1 MMNKQKGWRI
11 AAAVLAGLLLLSAFV
26 IQRAGGRGP
35 LPSWQQLR
43 AALGVPLRTEE
54 SAPKPAPGSTA
65 VYVLDVGQ
73 GDAVLICQDGA
84 YCLIDTGPAEAEEAL
99 LYDLHALD
107 VESLDYLVLTHPHAD
122 HTGNA
127 RAVLSDFPVK
137 QLLLPLWE
145 PGADD
150 TADWPRRLAESAAEN
165 GTELI
170 TAEAGDRYPLG
181 GGTTRRSCRAAAE
194 MPQAST
200 IFRSVRCSRPETSA
214 FSTPAMPRK
223 LPSSGF
229 LIPTVLPC
237 MLCFTRQG
245 ITGRIPPTVQPF
257 CRLSGL
263 PPWPSAA
270 GLIMITATPTAP
282 HLKIL
287 RPSGP
292 KVYRTD
298 QEGSLTFLRQNNTL
312 QRGDH
317 RRCLRSCGVITRS
330 NSFADHRTIQ
340 SQTLCFLDRVLSAET
355 DHPDGQAGSQPGSR
369 CRRSIPASSASP
381 SAQVA
386 LPAAFPLPRLPTIS
400 RTSCTSPRLRI

>member
-26 IQRAGGRGP
+26 IQLAGGRGP
-35 LPSWQQLR
+35 LPDWQQLR

-54 SAPKPAPGSTA
+54 SVPKPAPGSTA

-150 TADWPRRLAESAAEN
+150 TADWPRQLAESAAEN
-165 GTELI
+165 GTALI

-181 GGTTRRSCRAAAE
+181 GGTLMILQGGLRPCPACRALQGRASRVVYLQQCSLFAGC
-194 MPQAST
+194 QA
-200 IFRSVRCSRPETSA
+200 
-214 FSTPAMPRK
+214 
-223 LPSSGF
+223 
-229 LIPTVLPC
+229 
-237 MLCFTRQG
+237 
-245 ITGRIPPTVQPF
+245 
-257 CRLSGL
+257 
-263 PPWPSAA
+263 
-270 GLIMITATPTAP
+270 
-282 HLKIL
+282 
-287 RPSGP
+287 
-292 KVYRTD
+292 
-298 QEGSLTFLRQNNTL
+298 
-312 QRGDH
+312 
-317 RRCLRSCGVITRS
+317 
-330 NSFADHRTIQ
+330 
-340 SQTLCFLDRVLSAET
+340 
-355 DHPDGQAGSQPGSR
+355 
-369 CRRSIPASSASP
+369 CRRGR
-381 SAQVA
+381 Q
-386 LPAAFPLPRLPTIS
+386 
-400 RTSCTSPRLRI
+400 LRA